1 MSYGKQDC
9 DIRTELKKKNL
20 SQISRSGVSLVEL
33 SDQTAVA
40 ALQGAGG
47 GEGAVQ
53 GRHLNKL

>member
-9 DIRTELKKKNL
+9 DIRTEFKKKL

-40 ALQGAGG
+40 ALQGSGG

>member
-1 MSYGKQDC
+1 M
-9 DIRTELKKKNL
+9 IFELNLEKKNL

-47 GEGAVQ
+47 GQEAVQ